1 VPLIIDTDMIF
12 DVDDVLAVCMAHALH
27 DVGEAKLLA
36 VLHDSGYPQG
46 IAAVSVLSHY
56 YGHDDVPLGA
66 YKGPFGRDREK
77 SPIGAMWRTGPYVP
91 ALVEDFTAAPV
102 KSSADVDDAVLVYR
116 KALAAASDHSVA
128 IANIGFSTNLY
139 ALLRSP
145 ADTISPLN
153 GSALVAAKVKLVAW
167 QGGWYPHRHRP
178 AGLAKREPK
187 DEFNWGCGRRWFGP
201 SLEGCEGTAA
211 YVSSHMPTNVEQIF
225 SEVGLLFPS
234 GGSLIDCA
242 PQTNPCRQAMVHTL
256 QEWNQEPR
264 NGRASWDQHVTL
276 MAVRGVEGAGGH
288 KLGEGGVNVIDPEG
302 TNHWREGSGSRQSY
316 VAMDGDEAWFESLW
330 ARIDDDELV
339 LDGMY
344 EDVRWGRAPPILDEI
359 KGEIDRLLCMR
370 PRGV

>member
-1 VPLIIDTDMIF
+1 
-12 DVDDVLAVCMAHALH
+12 
-27 DVGEAKLLA
+27 
-36 VLHDSGYPQG
+36 
-46 IAAVSVLSHY
+46 VLSHY
-56 YGHDDVPLGA
+56 YGHDDVTLGA

-77 SPIGAMWRTGPYVP
+77 SPIGAVWRTGPYVP
-91 ALVEDFTAAPV
+91 ALVKDFSPGPV
-102 KSSADVDDAVLVYR
+102 RSSADVDDALLVYR
-116 KALAAASDHSVA
+116 RALAAASDHSVA

-139 ALLRSP
+139 NLLRSP
-145 ADTISPLN
+145 ADAISPLN
-153 GSALVAAKVKLVAW
+153 GSALVALKVKLVVW

-178 AGLAKREPK
+178 AGLAKRKPE

-211 YVSSHMPTNVEQIF
+211 YVSSNMPSNVEQVF
-225 SEVGLLFPS
+225 SEAGLLFPS
-234 GGSLIDCA
+234 GGALIDCA

-256 QEWNQEPR
+256 QGWNQEPR

-288 KLGEGGVNVIDPEG
+288 KLGEGGVNVIDPDG
-302 TNHWREGSGSRQSY
+302 TNRWREGSGSRQSY

-330 ARIDDDELV
+330 GRIDDDELV

-370 PRGV
+370 PRGD